1 MKFVMSV
8 SSFLEKMRVLLVSK
22 LKDFDNLRDFLEAI
36 LKLLS
41 SKR

>member
-1 MKFVMSV
+1 MKLVMSV